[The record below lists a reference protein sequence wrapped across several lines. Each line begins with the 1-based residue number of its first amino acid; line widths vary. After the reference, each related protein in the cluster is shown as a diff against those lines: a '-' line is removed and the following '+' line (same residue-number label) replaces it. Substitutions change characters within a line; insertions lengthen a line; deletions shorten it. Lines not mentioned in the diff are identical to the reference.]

1 MTKET
6 SDPATASG
14 DLDLRGKLLELVP
27 TPAFAVNLKGE
38 VVLWTSA
45 LEELTG
51 CAAAEMIGKK
61 VWPAFFDKKRATPA
75 DVALRTEEVEVDEAF
90 QVKHR
95 TTGTRRTVRFV
106 ATPVAGADGEVTGV
120 VATLGGPGA
129 DATREAAATLAG
141 APGAIV
147 RVDRDFTIRYVN
159 PAAAAL
165 LGKAPGDLVGAKC
178 HDVVGMPQCRTPDCY
193 CARAMDT
200 RAPVVLETEMR
211 SNGEPLPVQCH
222 AAPLVEGGEVVGA
235 VWHISDI
242 SGFKKTEEILDSLME
257 EAADKISYLN
267 AIPSPLFVIDRD
279 FNILFANPASA
290 ETVGRRQEELT
301 ACKCYDIFRMPHCRT
316 PECRSAMAVATNEIC
331 QGQSTIG
338 QGERALPVRYIATPM
353 HDSHGQVCGALEY
366 MLDITGEVRSVDG
379 IRELVAS
386 ATAGKL
392 TKRADVSV
400 FEGNFKQIAAGVNDL
415 LDAVME
421 PLAEAAKV
429 LAGSATKN
437 LLLRMQGDYQGDY
450 RTIEDNLNN
459 TLASLQAAIQQIGL
473 TIDAVA
479 FSAEELTTV
488 SQTMSASAHDNSAQA
503 TVVSASG
510 EQISANL
517 QTIASSMAE
526 MSISIKD
533 VARNAVESAQVAK
546 AAVAAAEKTNAIVGK
561 LGDSSD
567 EIGQVIKV
575 INSIAEQTKL
585 LALNATIE
593 AARAGEAGK
602 GFAVVANEV
611 KELAKQTANATQDI
625 GKKIRAIQ
633 SDTQAAVTSIG
644 EIGSVIQ
651 RISGISNSIA
661 SAVEEQAATTN
672 EMNRNVAEAARGSED
687 IARNIT
693 GVAHSTQAGADSAK
707 KTQEA
712 AKQLSKLAEDLRAL
726 VGQFRT

>member
-1 MTKET
+1 MTKEASQPG
-6 SDPATASG
+6 SDGG
-14 DLDLRGKLLELVP
+14 DFDLRGRLLELVP
-27 TPAFAVNLKGE
+27 TPAFAVNAKGE
-38 VVLWTSA
+38 VVLWTAA

-51 CAAAEMIGKK
+51 CLAADMAGKK
-61 VWPAFFDKKRATPA
+61 AWSAFFDRKRATPA
-75 DVALRTEEVEVDEAF
+75 DVALRTEEEEIDEAF
-90 QVKHR
+90 AVKHR
-95 TTGTRRTVRFV
+95 KTGAKRTVRFV
-106 ATPVAGADGEVTGV
+106 ATPVSGADGELTGV
-120 VATLGGPGA
+120 VATLGDG
-129 DATREAAATLAG
+129 AAAAAAADVTLAG
-141 APGAIV
+141 APGGIV
-147 RVDRDFTIRYVN
+147 RIDRDFTIQSAN

-165 LGKAPGDLVGAKC
+165 VRKTVGDLVGAKC
-178 HDVVGMPQCRTPDCY
+178 HDVFGLAQCRTPDCS
-193 CARAMDT
+193 CARAMAS
-200 RAPVVLETEMR
+200 RAPVLLETEMR
-211 SNGEPLPVQCH
+211 ANGEAVAVQCH
-222 AAPLVEGGEVVGA
+222 AAPVIEDGAVVGA
-235 VWHISDI
+235 VWHITDI
-242 SGFKKTEEILDSLME
+242 SGFKKTEEIMDSLME

-279 FNILFANPASA
+279 FTIQFANPAAA
-290 ETVGRRQEELT
+290 ETVGRRPEELPG
-301 ACKCYDIFRMPHCRT
+301 CKCYDTFRMPHCRT
-316 PECRSAMAVATNEIC
+316 PECRSAQAVATNEVC
-331 QGQSTIG
+331 LGQSSIPRG
-338 QGERALPVRYIATPM
+338 DSALPVRYIATPM

-366 MLDITGEVRSVDG
+366 MLDITGEVRSIDG

-386 ATAGKL
+386 ATVGKL
-392 TKRADVSV
+392 SKRADVSAY
-400 FEGNFKQIAAGVNDL
+400 EGNFKQIGAGVNDL
-415 LDAVME
+415 LDAIMQ

-429 LAGSATKN
+429 LEGSAKKN
-437 LLLRMQGDYQGDY
+437 LLLRMKGDYEGDY
-450 RTIEDNLNN
+450 RVIEDNLNN
-459 TLASLQAAIQQIGL
+459 TLASLHEAIQQIGR
-473 TIDAVA
+473 TIDAVGR
-479 FSAEELTTV
+479 SADELTSV
-488 SQTMSASAHDNSAQA
+488 SQTMSATAHDNSAQA

-533 VARNAVESAQVAK
+533 VARNAVEAAQVAK

-633 SDTQAAVTSIG
+633 TDTQAAVGSIG
-644 EIGSVIQ
+644 EIGSIIQ

-707 KTQEA
+707 TTQEA
-712 AKQLSKLAEDLRAL
+712 AKQLSAMAEDLRAL